1 MLNTVKN
8 IINKRV
14 KLHEEDYYR
23 IEECRNE
30 LIEILSKDEL
40 LTIEILNQL
49 DDEEISY
56 VSEVFEEIADNL
68 NSVNYIDCLEKIY
81 IKYPHL
87 LLKYAIEAAK
97 NNTDM

>member
-30 LIEILSKDEL
+30 LMK
-40 LTIEILNQL
+40 QL
-49 DDEEISY
+49 
-56 VSEVFEEIADNL
+56 
-68 NSVNYIDCLEKIY
+68 
-81 IKYPHL
+81 
-87 LLKYAIEAAK
+87 
-97 NNTDM
+97 

>member
-40 LTIEILNQL
+40 LTIDILNQIGRASCRERVCL
-49 DDEEISY
+49 Y
-56 VSEVFEEIADNL
+56 V
-68 NSVNYIDCLEKIY
+68 
-81 IKYPHL
+81 
-87 LLKYAIEAAK
+87 
-97 NNTDM
+97 